1 MVITKE
7 HVQRKKTI
15 AQGGFFTWG
24 GGEGG
29 SGRQQ
34 SLTLA
39 RRGSPCLKSF
49 SFFPPWPPR
58 EGKEIHGSSHT
69 SYYEIL
75 PLAGTGAA
83 GDAAVGGPAPG
94 SARGAGALGGGG
106 AGDSGV
112 VAGGTGGRAG

>member
-1 MVITKE
+1 MG
-7 HVQRKKTI
+7 R
-15 AQGGFFTWG
+15 GWG
-24 GGEGG
+24 GLWQAAVAHPRKARE
-29 SGRQQ
+29 
-34 SLTLA
+34 SLFKIL
-39 RRGSPCLKSF
+39 F
-49 SFFPPWPPR
+49 FFPPWPPR

-94 SARGAGALGGGG
+94 SARGARAPGGGG